1 MTRFEEY
8 RRLTHEEKNIY
19 INSVKKTI
27 RMQISHH
34 GGVEM

>member
-8 RRLTHEEKNIY
+8 RQLTHEEKKK
-19 INSVKKTI
+19 INSVKKTN

-34 GGVEM
+34 GGVKM